1 MEFQTHMSARRRT
14 REGQRFD
21 VRLLVWYSS
30 GVTPKLS
37 DEQREAIESKHGGP
51 IEVRDDRTQH
61 VYVLV
66 GRDQFQQLV
75 EEQLRRDLQIGFDQA
90 DAGDV
95 AAWNVE
101 EVLQAARRP

>member
-1 MEFQTHMSARRRT
+1 MNP
-14 REGQRFD
+14 
-21 VRLLVWYSS
+21 Y
-30 GVTPKLS
+30 LS

-51 IEVRDDRTQH
+51 IEVRDDRTQQ
-61 VYVLV
+61 VYVLI
-66 GRDQFQQLV
+66 GRDQFRQLV

-101 EVLQAARRP
+101 EVLQEARRRQSSQAGT